1 MTQIEVKKPS
11 IDEKETVKK
20 ETVKEISNLKKEV
33 EKKGKVNLMPD
44 REVGKKKTVKL
55 LPDREVGKKETV
67 KILPDQKEEK
77 NESITKKDVNAFI
90 ERVREGMYD
99 AMGAAALA
107 AAEQWEKTEKWILI
121 DPKELNM
128 LDTIFWAIILSIS
141 HNPGA
146 YLEKDEKG
154 EVYMPKHK
162 YVKLISSFHMSE
174 EEHDFMMKVLQKYE
188 IE

>member
-67 KILPDQKEEK
+67 KILPDQKEEN
-77 NESITKKDVNAFI
+77 NESITKKDVEAFI
-90 ERVREGMYD
+90 REAKEGM
-99 AMGAAALA
+99 AETMGRAALE
-107 AAEQWEKTEKWILI
+107 AAE
-121 DPKELNM
+121 
-128 LDTIFWAIILSIS
+128 
-141 HNPGA
+141 
-146 YLEKDEKG
+146 Y
-154 EVYMPKHK
+154 
-162 YVKLISSFHMSE
+162 
-174 EEHDFMMKVLQKYE
+174 
-188 IE
+188 